1 MKVEHPIGFEPITRC
16 LQGSRSTI
24 ELREQIAGIRGPAPH
39 QEECQGN
46 FVFYHTI
53 SIHCICIL
61 FLPCFCHLY
70 SSVNPYRQR
79 AYFISAS
86 SLSRY
91 TSRSLSLNSWQSLC
105 M

>member
-1 MKVEHPIGFEPITRC
+1 MKVEHPIGLEPITRC

-39 QEECQGN
+39 QEECQGKS
-46 FVFYHTI
+46 VFYHNI
-53 SIHCICIL
+53 SIHGLRAL

-70 SSVNPYRQR
+70 SSVKPYRQS
-79 AYFISAS
+79 AYLISAS

-91 TSRSLSLNSWQSLC
+91 TSRSLSLNSWQSRW